1 MMAVMLST
9 IDNPFDPFEDYP
21 AWYAWD
27 TASGY
32 HTNSYLARIVHT
44 SDELSV
50 ADQAQAIEDA
60 IDEIVTMNINGMYIK
75 VTKQTE

>member
-1 MMAVMLST
+1 MASMLST
-9 IDNPFDPFEDYP
+9 IDNPFDPFEDYD
-21 AWYAWD
+21 AWQAWD
-27 TASGY
+27 TRSGY

-60 IDEIVTMNINGMYIK
+60 IEEIVIMNINGMYIR